1 MAFFCTNKF
10 TIQYKSIITYFD
22 YNKCSV
28 KRLINY
34 QITIFVTGAAAAG
47 NVAAAAAS
55 GQPDTTIEHVDYRN
69 KLTDIRNIYHQ
80 VRTFVCF
87 SSSTYFNF
95 EDETSFELCSKRQ
108 NTLFYLKRI
117 LLRHLKFLI
126 TKVSINF

>member
-1 MAFFCTNKF
+1 MA
-10 TIQYKSIITYFD
+10 YFRLQ
-22 YNKCSV
+22 SV
-28 KRLINY
+28 FSQRLINY
-34 QITIFVTGAAAAG
+34 QITFFVTGAAAAG